1 MSEDKNP
8 WGFCETPE
16 AKCTMKN
23 MKLKA
28 KYKWNGEVVKVKPV
42 YFSWHVGL
50 QYKTLTGYSAASIF
64 CNKES
69 EYVFPLQTK
78 IVLFFV
84 KIWYWMRYWLW
95 MQIRYWQPNRI
106 KRVLSKK
113 ETGDELPF

>member
-1 MSEDKNP
+1 
-8 WGFCETPE
+8 
-16 AKCTMKN
+16 

-28 KYKWNGEVVKVKPV
+28 KYKRNGEEVMVKPV

-78 IVLFFV
+78 FVLFFV
-84 KIWYWMRYWLW
+84 KIWYWMRFWLW
-95 MQIRYWQPNRI
+95 MQIRYWQPYRI